1 MVALLLGECGLWKV
15 WWFYFLAYSWFQ
27 LFFPKL
33 VIINF
38 VPFYHTSYI
47 LSMALVDNH
56 LTVETIVHL
65 YRLELE
71 FQVVHYFFL
80 KIDLTVSA
88 LCMLH
93 AAWAMETLFN
103 YWAEIRKEVWELE
116 QELKRRVGMSTYSGL
131 CFCSSPGLLC
141 KVLGGVVLVKHWSP
155 YPFWK
160 QRRLDNDVIFL
171 IGFLSSKSKM
181 TGDCCVFEIPPA

>member
-1 MVALLLGECGLWKV
+1 MNVGFERFDG
-15 WWFYFLAYSWFQ
+15 FIFLAYSWFQ

-56 LTVETIVHL
+56 LTVETVVHL

-88 LCMLH
+88 LCTLH
-93 AAWAMETLFN
+93 AA
-103 YWAEIRKEVWELE
+103 
-116 QELKRRVGMSTYSGL
+116 
-131 CFCSSPGLLC
+131 
-141 KVLGGVVLVKHWSP
+141 
-155 YPFWK
+155 
-160 QRRLDNDVIFL
+160 
-171 IGFLSSKSKM
+171 
-181 TGDCCVFEIPPA
+181 